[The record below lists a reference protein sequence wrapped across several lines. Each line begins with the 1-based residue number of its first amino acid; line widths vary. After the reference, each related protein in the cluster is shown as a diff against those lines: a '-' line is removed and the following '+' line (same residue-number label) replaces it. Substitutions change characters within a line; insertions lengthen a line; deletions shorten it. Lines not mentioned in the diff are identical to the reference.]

1 MYYTSISPWYYP
13 SSPFITPSMR
23 QEMMMPEDK
32 MQQMM
37 DIMRQHMMTTNEIK
51 RVVDI
56 INERCRRMEE
66 QMQEMDQKMKK

>member
-1 MYYTSISPWYYP
+1 
-13 SSPFITPSMR
+13 MR